1 MGEWAGL
8 RLLCTLHSSWHLGSL
23 NDCIC
28 MRMKRPLT
36 RKLPHSHLGGFD
48 LACTLQILWYVN
60 TALRDSDTGTR
71 AYISGVPE
79 ARTGTYFWE
88 NVIVFRFFL
97 QGSQRLRFSYSF
109 IFPLAR
115 TQLPCTPMAWPWPW
129 VGASPHN
136 FTPFPAASEVS
147 QIKSVAR
154 RTSGHALGREWQQLS
169 PHFSLPS
176 RPWTRGR
183 EEEEP
188 LQGTKC

>member
-71 AYISGVPE
+71 AYISGFQKPELVPIFGKTSLSSGFFSKE
-79 ARTGTYFWE
+79 ARGYGFHT
-88 NVIVFRFFL
+88 L
-97 QGSQRLRFSYSF
+97 SYS
-109 IFPLAR
+109 PSPAHSCLV
-115 TQLPCTPMAWPWPW
+115 LPWLGPGPGWGPAPIT
-129 VGASPHN
+129 SH
-136 FTPFPAASEVS
+136 PF
-147 QIKSVAR
+147 
-154 RTSGHALGREWQQLS
+154 QQLQRN
-169 PHFSLPS
+169 P
-176 RPWTRGR
+176 
-183 EEEEP
+183 
-188 LQGTKC
+188 K